1 MKFVSKQIRAI
12 VLCNPTVHNLT
23 QKIHAYENRGFLVF
37 FLPASSE
44 NCHRHV
50 NGFGDIPF
58 ISLLCDRAES
68 FKKNLFHTISNLG
81 KATLNLCYWELL
93 A

>member
-12 VLCNPTVHNLT
+12 ALCNPTVHNLT
-23 QKIHAYENRGFLVF
+23 HKNPRLHTRTEDFLF
-37 FLPASSE
+37 FFFPASSE

-58 ISLLCDRAES
+58 ISLFCDRAES
-68 FKKNLFHTISNLG
+68 LKKNLFHTIRNLG
-81 KATLNLCYWELL
+81 KATLNFRH
-93 A
+93 

>member
-1 MKFVSKQIRAI
+1 MKFVSKQIRTIA
-12 VLCNPTVHNLT
+12 LCNPTVHNLT
-23 QKIHAYENRGFLVF
+23 HKNPRLHTRTEDFLF
-37 FLPASSE
+37 FFFPASSE

-68 FKKNLFHTISNLG
+68 SKKKSFPYNKQLG
-81 KATLNLCYWELL
+81 
-93 A
+93 

>member
-12 VLCNPTVHNLT
+12 ALCNPTVHNLT
-23 QKIHAYENRGFLVF
+23 HKIHAHIREQRISCF
-37 FLPASSE
+37 FFPASSE

-58 ISLLCDRAES
+58 ISLFCDRAES
-68 FKKNLFHTISNLG
+68 LKKNLFHTIRNLG
-81 KATLNLCYWELL
+81 KATLNFRH
-93 A
+93 